1 MVVPWQPIQRAS
13 FINPTGTMMTYA
25 LNWKQP
31 LLSMSKRFFIF
42 ITLIFAGFA
51 ALSTYKT
58 QLNMELGVW
67 LFYQYLKILL
77 AAFVVLFV
85 MAQASRLFSVEL
97 RSEDVAGRN
106 RFFRKVSIPY
116 AEMVGVSMGKFL
128 IVNCMVIRTNSLKRI
143 YAPFDLDGF
152 SDLSDKIDAK
162 LKHRKASRNDS

>member
-1 MVVPWQPIQRAS
+1 MEYS
-13 FINPTGTMMTYA
+13 

-42 ITLIFAGFA
+42 ITLIFAGFV

-58 QLNMELGVW
+58 QLDMELGSW

-77 AAFVVLFV
+77 ASFVVLFA

-97 RSEDVAGRN
+97 RSEDVVGRN
-106 RFFRKVSIPY
+106 RFFQKVSIPY
-116 AEMVGVSMGKFL
+116 TEMIGVSMGKLL
-128 IVNCMVIRTNSLKRI
+128 IVDCMVIRTNSRKKI

-152 SDLSDKIDAK
+152 SDFSNKIDAR
-162 LKHRKASRNDS
+162 LLNNKARRSISEA

>member
-1 MVVPWQPIQRAS
+1 MKFS
-13 FINPTGTMMTYA
+13 

-42 ITLIFAGFA
+42 ITLMFAGGV

-58 QLNMELGVW
+58 QLNMELGIW

-77 AAFVVLFV
+77 ADFVVLFV

-97 RSEDVAGRN
+97 RSEDVVGRN

-116 AEMVGVSMGKFL
+116 TEMVGVSMGKVL
-128 IVNCMVIRTNSLKRI
+128 IVDCMVIRTNSLKRI
-143 YAPFDLDGF
+143 YAPFELDDFQG
-152 SDLSDKIDAK
+152 LSDKIDAK
-162 LKHRKASRNDS
+162 LKHRNTSSSDF

>member
-1 MVVPWQPIQRAS
+1 MKYS
-13 FINPTGTMMTYA
+13 
-25 LNWKQP
+25 LNWQRP
-31 LLSMSKRFFIF
+31 LLLMSKRFFIF
-42 ITLIFAGFA
+42 ITLIFAGFV
-51 ALSTYKT
+51 ALSAFKT

-97 RSEDVAGRN
+97 SSDDVFGRN
-106 RFFRKVSIPY
+106 RFFQKVSIPY
-116 AEMVGVSMGKFL
+116 AEMVGVSMGKLL

-162 LKHRKASRNDS
+162 LKHRTTSRNDS

>member
-1 MVVPWQPIQRAS
+1 MKYS
-13 FINPTGTMMTYA
+13 

-42 ITLIFAGFA
+42 ITLIFAGFV

-58 QLNMELGVW
+58 KLNMELGVW

-77 AAFVVLFV
+77 AAFVVLFA

-97 RSEDVAGRN
+97 RSEDVVGRN
-106 RFFRKVSIPY
+106 QFFRKVSIPY
-116 AEMVGVSMGKFL
+116 TEMIGASMEMLL
-128 IVNCMVIRTNSLKRI
+128 IVNCLVIRTNGRKKI

-152 SDLSDKIDAK
+152 SDFSNKIDAR
-162 LKHRKASRNDS
+162 LMNNKASRLA

>member
-1 MVVPWQPIQRAS
+1 MQYS
-13 FINPTGTMMTYA
+13 

-42 ITLIFAGFA
+42 ITLIFVGFV

-58 QLNMELGVW
+58 QLDMELGSW

-77 AAFVVLFV
+77 TSFVVLFA

-97 RSEDVAGRN
+97 RSEDVVGRN
-106 RFFRKVSIPY
+106 RFFQKVSIPY
-116 AEMVGVSMGKFL
+116 TEMIGVSMGKLL
-128 IVNCMVIRTNSLKRI
+128 IVDCMVIRTNSRKKI

-152 SDLSDKIDAK
+152 SDFSNKIDAR
-162 LKHRKASRNDS
+162 LMNNKARRSISEA

>member
-1 MVVPWQPIQRAS
+1 MKYS
-13 FINPTGTMMTYA
+13 

-31 LLSMSKRFFIF
+31 LFSMSKRLSIF
-42 ITLIFAGFA
+42 ITLMFAGGLV
-51 ALSTYKT
+51 LSTYKM

-77 AAFVVLFV
+77 AAFIVLFM

-97 RSEDVAGRN
+97 RSEDVVGRN

-116 AEMVGVSMGKFL
+116 TEMVGVSMGKML
-128 IVNCMVIRTNSLKRI
+128 IIDCMVIRTNSLKRI

-152 SDLSDKIDAK
+152 QDLSDKIDAR
-162 LKHRKASRNDS
+162 LKHRKASRSDS

>member
-1 MVVPWQPIQRAS
+1 MKYS
-13 FINPTGTMMTYA
+13 

-42 ITLIFAGFA
+42 ITLIFIGFV

-58 QLNMELGVW
+58 QLDMELGSW

-77 AAFVVLFV
+77 VAFVVLFA

-97 RSEDVAGRN
+97 RSEDVVGRN
-106 RFFRKVSIPY
+106 RFFQKVSIPY
-116 AEMVGVSMGKFL
+116 TEMIGVSMGKLL
-128 IVNCMVIRTNSLKRI
+128 IVDCMVIRTNSRKKI

-152 SDLSDKIDAK
+152 SDFSNKIDAR
-162 LKHRKASRNDS
+162 LMNNKARRSISEA

>member
-1 MVVPWQPIQRAS
+1 MRYS
-13 FINPTGTMMTYA
+13 

-42 ITLIFAGFA
+42 ITLIFVGFV

-58 QLNMELGVW
+58 QLDIELGSW

-77 AAFVVLFV
+77 ASFVVLFA

-97 RSEDVAGRN
+97 RSEDVVGRN
-106 RFFRKVSIPY
+106 RFFQKVSIPY
-116 AEMVGVSMGKFL
+116 TEMIGVSMGKLL
-128 IVNCMVIRTNSLKRI
+128 IVDCMVIRTNSRKKI

-152 SDLSDKIDAK
+152 SDFSNKIDAR
-162 LKHRKASRNDS
+162 LMNNKARRSISEA

>member
-1 MVVPWQPIQRAS
+1 MRYS
-13 FINPTGTMMTYA
+13 

-42 ITLIFAGFA
+42 ITLIFVGFV

-58 QLNMELGVW
+58 QLDIELGSW

-77 AAFVVLFV
+77 ASFIVLFA

-97 RSEDVAGRN
+97 RSEDVVGRN
-106 RFFRKVSIPY
+106 RFIQKVSIPY
-116 AEMVGVSMGKFL
+116 TEMIGVSMGKLL
-128 IVNCMVIRTNSLKRI
+128 IVDCMVIRTNSRKKI

-152 SDLSDKIDAK
+152 SDFSNKIDAR
-162 LKHRKASRNDS
+162 LMNNKARRSISET